1 MAQIP
6 LAKSL
11 QPSLEPFVFRSGK
24 LRCPDL
30 VAEWRTMKDVKM
42 ANVCLEFSPQ
52 LVDMNPSTSRPLT
65 PRRRR
70 TLALRES
77 LERQILRQTQ
87 EFSPPIPP
95 DPPATSSCRIKK
107 IMCYGRG
114 EDFDNIG
121 RWTAMCVKR
130 DHTTSTR
137 SCTKIQM
144 LTPKLLDWQ
153 LDVLRALWVRYDHTG
168 KKWGKQDVPEDLL
181 APIASL
187 PPPIPSAPRVPTA
200 SVRTTST
207 AVSNHAAR
215 KRKRSPSPTLPRHVP
230 VRFID
235 LKVIDL
241 TVPAPKKRRI
251 GAIDSEVIDLTD

>member
-52 LVDMNPSTSRPLT
+52 LVDMNPSTPRPLT

-87 EFSPPIPP
+87 EFSPHIPP

-107 IMCYGRG
+107 VMCYGRG

-137 SCTKIQM
+137 PCTKIQM

-187 PPPIPSAPRVPTA
+187 PPPHPI
-200 SVRTTST
+200 RTSRPHCF
-207 AVSNHAAR
+207 VSNHAAR

-235 LKVIDL
+235 LNVIDL